1 MKRATA
7 AMAFGLVAGLGSAG
21 SASAA
26 DDAVLALPAI
36 NMGFAPAYIAEHEGY
51 WSKRGLDMKIV
62 EITGIGSMNAV
73 LANSADFSISS
84 GMTIIRA
91 NIRGRKVI
99 EIAHT
104 YDGLIEEIVVSKKLA
119 DAAGVTANSPIE
131 KRAALLKGLKVAL
144 GGPNTLPHAYLR
156 MFARKGGLDP
166 ERDFQIA
173 AMQPP
178 AALAA
183 LRSGAIGAFA
193 GTLPQPI
200 QAVDGGFGM
209 LLSSGLRGGKDGN
222 GDFPELLPIALNG
235 VMATPAECE
244 KKPTYCA
251 RMVAG
256 IADGLTFLHA
266 HPKEAVAILQK
277 RIPGMAPDVFQ
288 KSFDLLL
295 KWIPK
300 TPRMDD
306 AKFAHAQQVMLEG
319 HMIKPSEKLTSFE
332 KIYTNKF
339 VP

>member
-1 MKRATA
+1 
-7 AMAFGLVAGLGSAG
+7 
-21 SASAA
+21 
-26 DDAVLALPAI
+26 
-36 NMGFAPAYIAEHEGY
+36 
-51 WSKRGLDMKIV
+51 
-62 EITGIGSMNAV
+62 
-73 LANSADFSISS
+73 
-84 GMTIIRA
+84 
-91 NIRGRKVI
+91 
-99 EIAHT
+99 
-104 YDGLIEEIVVSKKLA
+104 
-119 DAAGVTANSPIE
+119 
-131 KRAALLKGLKVAL
+131 
-144 GGPNTLPHAYLR
+144 
-156 MFARKGGLDP
+156 
-166 ERDFQIA
+166 
-173 AMQPP
+173 MQPP

-256 IADGLTFLHA
+256 IADGLTSLHA
-266 HPKEAVAILQK
+266 YPKEAVAILQK

-300 TPRMDD
+300 SPRMDD